1 MNALHEE
8 ISLNQSEENSS
19 KVIDYSNPDQYISSS
34 IQSSCSRFSELFQGL
49 FSSEIRCPVCQHFST
64 QYDQFNMVS
73 LPISSKEDY
82 YNLPIIFIPAD
93 ITSEFLYKVYQFS
106 VGNNTLL
113 VEFQSILR
121 KDLNI
126 ASEKA
131 LLFVILLDDDVV
143 SEVLQDNSIE
153 LKEIKTKL
161 ESKRKRLVIYEMSK
175 EWDMNLEHLIYI
187 TFTTE
192 IKKSSGISFKKNVGI
207 PRPILIQQQ
216 PLYEDIYFSIMGL
229 LTKIYPDHQAQ
240 FHELKNILSQKLEN
254 NENSEID
261 KKTNSKEDI
270 KIIPKEENSDTNVNL
285 KNEKKEIEE
294 NPKEKD
300 PNHIQE
306 SNLNSKIIE
315 NQQETEEEVKVEPK
329 HAVTQNKG
337 KKKKPPR
344 VSKRKKGTDK
354 QIQALPKENPPKK
367 IIEEINIKEKSPV
380 KEVQNEKPEEKNE
393 DLFEEFILNLPYS
406 IKFINKMKN
415 IHSCL
420 LCNKKNCDSCP
431 ISLNNAS
438 CTLIELLDRCKINQV
453 SFELNVFFPKDLP
466 KCLETSIDNHSMNV
480 NQNSGIS
487 NANPTIIQ
495 CLELFSEKEVLS
507 SENMWFCPQCQEKK
521 QAEKTI
527 RLFYVSKYLIFHLKR
542 FKSVEG
548 SKSKKVKNTQPID
561 YPIDELDLTPYVSNL
576 VPHLRNLEPQKIVY
590 KLISVV
596 LHEGKLDEG
605 HYTAF
610 GRCSD
615 NSWKKF
621 DDDKVQEVNQKEVC
635 HKNAYLLFY
644 ELY

>member
-8 ISLNQSEENSS
+8 ISLNQIEENNS
-19 KVIDYSNPDQYISSS
+19 KKIDYSDPDQYIDSS

-49 FSSEIRCPVCQHFST
+49 FSSEIRCPICQHFST

-82 YNLPIIFIPAD
+82 YNLPIVFIPCD
-93 ITSEFLYKVYQFS
+93 ITSEFLEKVYQFS
-106 VGNNTLL
+106 LTNNTLL
-113 VEFQSILR
+113 EEFHSIVR

-126 ASEKA
+126 PNEKD

-143 SEVLQDNSIE
+143 TEVLQDKSLE

-161 ESKRKRLVIYEMSK
+161 ESKRKRLVLYEMPK
-175 EWDMNLEHLIYI
+175 YWDMNIEHLIYI
-187 TFTTE
+187 NFTTE
-192 IKKSSGISFKKNVGI
+192 VKKPSGISFKKNVGL

-216 PLYEDIYFSIMGL
+216 PLYEDIYLSIMGL
-229 LTKIYPDHQAQ
+229 FAEIYPDHQAQ
-240 FHELKNILSQKLEN
+240 FQELKNILSNQKLEN
-254 NENSEID
+254 NENSEKE
-261 KKTNSKEDI
+261 KKTPSKEEII
-270 KIIPKEENSDTNVNL
+270 KTNLNEENGNSNQNLKQDKEEKIVE
-285 KNEKKEIEE
+285 KN
-294 NPKEKD
+294 D
-300 PNHIQE
+300 SSQVQE
-306 SNLNSKIIE
+306 SNLNSKLAE
-315 NQQETEEEVKVEPK
+315 NQEIEEEVKVEPK
-329 HAVTQNKG
+329 NSATQNKG

-344 VSKRKKGTDK
+344 VSKRKKGAEK
-354 QIQALPKENPPKK
+354 QIKTQVKEEPPKQTAEEKNKENSPA
-367 IIEEINIKEKSPV
+367 KELQK
-380 KEVQNEKPEEKNE
+380 EKPEEKNE
-393 DLFEEFILNLPYS
+393 ELFEEFIMNLPYS

-431 ISLNNAS
+431 ISLNKAS

-453 SFELNVFFPKDLP
+453 PFELNVFFPKDLP
-466 KCLETSIDNHSMNV
+466 KCLEKSIDNHSSNL
-480 NQNSGIS
+480 NQNTGVS
-487 NANPTIIQ
+487 NSNPTLLQ

-527 RLFYVSKYLIFHLKR
+527 RLYYVSKYLIFHLKR

-561 YPIDELDLTPYVSNL
+561 YPINELDLTPYVNNL
-576 VPHLRNLEPQKIVY
+576 VPHLRALEPQKIVY

-605 HYTAF
+605 HYTAL

-615 NSWKKF
+615 GSWKKF